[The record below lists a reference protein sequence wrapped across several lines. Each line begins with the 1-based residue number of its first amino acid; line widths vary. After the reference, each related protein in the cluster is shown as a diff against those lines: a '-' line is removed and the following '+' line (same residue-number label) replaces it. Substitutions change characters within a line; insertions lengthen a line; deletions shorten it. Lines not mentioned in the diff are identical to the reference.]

1 MPPAGWIHCFYFDS
15 EKPITIK
22 LQMAIF
28 GGPGFLDGPYSSTA
42 RNWRVV
48 TARRRAPIW
57 AMLFITVSAA
67 SG

>member
-1 MPPAGWIHCFYFDS
+1 MPPADWIYCFYFDS
-15 EKPITIK
+15 SKSITIK

-28 GGPGFLDGPYSSTA
+28 GGWGPLGGPYSSTA
-42 RNWRVV
+42 RSWRVV